1 MIKLLTAFMLTASL
15 MGANQPA
22 YILKS
27 ETPEIPT
34 SGVQETEQSEA
45 GLKEAGLSEAK
56 PERSEASQGSVLAI
70 TFKDSGIEA
79 SSEKGISIEN
89 QVLTITSNGSYTI
102 TGDCA
107 DGKIIVKDGLDNVNI
122 TLKSLKLSS
131 KDGSPI
137 EIGKKSKVI
146 ITNEGSTL
154 ITALK
159 GTQNSESSIKET
171 QKVEG
176 SIDEDAHGEAA
187 MEEPVAASS
196 EADPDDP
203 KTAWETFN
211 EIYAEEDKAIEES
224 KKTQE
229 TAEKTSDTDNVNP
242 VIKVGSGASLEFAGN
257 GTLKLDS
264 SEAGDAIQGEESS
277 AISLDMDSSGELSIK
292 TAGDGIDTDGSITVF
307 NGTLKIDG
315 VGDGIAA
322 ESDIEIKGGDLDID
336 VGGEIVEGTE
346 GNSSAV
352 KSGNDIKISGGAFN
366 IYADND
372 GISADGNLTVTAG
385 KMEMQAG
392 DDGLHADYE
401 LVIGDGDSEP
411 TININQSVEG
421 IEGAKV
427 TVNSGEV
434 NVFSSDDGINA
445 ANKELTDFA
454 YLIEI
459 NGGQVYVDAQGDGLD
474 SNGSVEVNGGSV
486 VVYGA
491 DTGENAAVDFEDE
504 ADGTFA
510 INGGQVVAL
519 GQNVMVKK
527 PTSGK
532 YISFGIE
539 DNLKVDI
546 QKGDTVKILSEDG
559 TEVVT
564 IEAAKAANCVIY
576 SDETIDPEGTYT
588 LEVNGTAAEKGSEEE
603 QPKPEDKPAEG
614 EKPEDKPADKPVD
627 GTKPEDKP
635 KDQEQ
640 KPATDPTKPSD
651 PTKPAEGKT
660 DTKTD
665 TETKPA
671 EQKPNQNQNQNQNQ
685 QNQQNQNSQ
694 QQQNQQAAQNQQPV
708 QQEVQKMS
716 VKGVLKVT
724 KMVNGSPAAVRISIL
739 GDGQVVKQTNVA
751 FKDGIG
757 FEFTDLPVSAN
768 GKNISY
774 SMQVAGHSL
783 YDFAVTQNADGTYV
797 VTATPVNAS
806 KVKSTQTGLRRFT
819 IPALIVGGLGILGV
833 LLLRRRNKA
842 E

>member
-1 MIKLLTAFMLTASL
+1 MIKLLTAFMLTTSL

-34 SGVQETEQSEA
+34 SGVQE
-45 GLKEAGLSEAK
+45 KEETPK
-56 PERSEASQGSVLAI
+56 EESVLAI
-70 TFKDSGIEA
+70 TFKDSGIES

-107 DGKIIVKDGLDNVNI
+107 DGKIVVKEGLDNVHI

-131 KDGSPI
+131 KRGEPI
-137 EIGKKSKVI
+137 DIGKNSKVVL
-146 ITNEGSTL
+146 TNEGSSILTVL
-154 ITALK
+154 DELVD
-159 GTQNSESSIKET
+159 SSLAQDEKTI
-171 QKVEG
+171 EG
-176 SIDEDAHGEAA
+176 SIDENAHGEAS
-187 MEEPVAASS
+187 MEKPVADSS

-211 EIYAEEDKAIEES
+211 EIYAQEDKAIEES
-224 KKTQE
+224 KTTQE
-229 TAEKTSDTDNVNP
+229 LQETKTTSP
-242 VIKVGSGASLEFAGN
+242 VIWVSTGSSLEINGN

-264 SEAGDAIQGEESS
+264 SEAGSAIVGQESS
-277 AISLDMDSSGELSIK
+277 TISIDMDSNGKLSIK

-307 NGTLKIDG
+307 DGTLKIDG
-315 VGDGIAA
+315 VGDGIDA

-346 GNSSAV
+346 GASSAV
-352 KSGNDIKISGGAFN
+352 KSGNDIKISGGSFN

-372 GISADGNLTVTAG
+372 GISADGNLTVDNG
-385 KMEMQAG
+385 KMEMQVG

-459 NGGQVYVDAQGDGLD
+459 NGGQIYVDAGGDGID

-491 DTGENAAVDFEDE
+491 DTGENAAVDFEDME
-504 ADGTFA
+504 GGTFA

-519 GQNVMVKK
+519 GQNVMAKK

-539 DNLKVDI
+539 DNMKVNI

-614 EKPEDKPADKPVD
+614 EKPEDKP
-627 GTKPEDKP
+627 

-651 PTKPAEGKT
+651 PAKPAEGKT

-665 TETKPA
+665 TETKPGD
-671 EQKPNQNQNQNQNQ
+671 KPAQNQNQQNQQQNQNQNQNQNT
-685 QNQQNQNSQ
+685 Q

-716 VKGVLKVT
+716 VKGILKVT
-724 KMVNGSPAAVRISIL
+724 KMVDGSPAAVRISIL

-751 FKDGIG
+751 FKDGTG

-806 KVKSTQTGLRRFT
+806 KVKSAQTGLRALT
-819 IPALIVGGLGILGV
+819 IPALIVGGLMGAALYF
-833 LLLRRRNKA
+833 LRRRKD
-842 E
+842 